1 MELVLDRLDRRPL
14 VEQITNA
21 IIERIERRAL
31 LPGVR
36 LPSIRR
42 LATTIGVSKFTV
54 IESYDRLVAQGYLTS
69 RPAAGFF
76 VAGRQAA
83 PALDLS
89 APDDGRSRAIDPI
102 WIMRQALTLDDK
114 LIKAGCGWLPGSWLD
129 EPQLRRAL
137 RQIANQPGS
146 QLLEY
151 GQPLGFAPLREQLSR
166 RLAGIA
172 IEAAP
177 QNILLTDSGSQSIDL
192 LHRYLV
198 QPGDT
203 VLVDDPGYFNFIGN
217 LRSHRVQAIGVPRLP
232 DGPDLDRLA
241 ALAAEHRPKLYLT
254 NAALHNPTGGQL
266 APAVAHRLLQ
276 LAETHDFLIAED
288 DIFLDF
294 QERPGLRLA
303 ALDQL
308 RRVIYLGSFTKTLSA
323 ACRCGFIVASGARIA
338 AISDLKLASSF
349 GNNELAAQLVHR
361 LLVDGSYRKQ
371 VEAIRL
377 RLRQAMAQVQRRLE
391 ACGLTPWL
399 QPSEGMFLWMRL
411 PEGLDSADIARAA
424 LTQGVMLAPGDAFS
438 TSRSCGNFL
447 RFNVAQSQSQR
458 VTEVLRPLLS
468 KGAMRQI
475 HVSDRST
482 S

>member
-1 MELVLDRLDRRPL
+1 MDLALDRSDARPL
-14 VEQITNA
+14 VDQIMAA
-21 IIERIERRAL
+21 IIDRIDRRLL

-54 IESYDRLVAQGYLTS
+54 IDSYDRLVAQGYLVS

-76 VAGRQAA
+76 VAGQRA
-83 PALDLS
+83 ALDLRE
-89 APDDGRSRAIDPI
+89 PDDGRNRDVDPI
-102 WIMRQALTLDDK
+102 WIMRQALTLDDR

-137 RQIANQPGS
+137 RQIANQAGS

-166 RLAGIA
+166 RLAQVEID
-172 IEAAP
+172 AP
-177 QNILLTDSGSQSIDL
+177 PHAILLTDSGSQSIDL

-198 QPGDT
+198 QPGDC

-217 LRSHRVQAIGVPRLP
+217 LRSHRVQAIGVPRLR

-241 ALAAEHRPKLYLT
+241 ELAAQHRPKLYLT
-254 NAALHNPTGGQL
+254 NAALHNPTGSQL
-266 APAVAHRLLQ
+266 APAKAHRLLQ
-276 LAETHDFLIAED
+276 LADTHDFLIAED

-308 RRVIYLGSFTKTLSA
+308 RRVIYLGSFSKTLSA
-323 ACRCGFIVASGARIA
+323 ACRCGFIAASSERIA
-338 AISDLKLASSF
+338 GLSDMKLASSF
-349 GNNELAAQLVHR
+349 GNNELSAQLVHR
-361 LLVDGSYRKQ
+361 LLVDGSYRKH
-371 VEAIRL
+371 VETIRH
-377 RLRQAMAQVQRRLE
+377 RLRQTMAQVQRRLE
-391 ACGLTPWL
+391 ACGLTPWVE
-399 QPSEGMFLWMRL
+399 PSEGMFLWMQL
-411 PEGLDSADIARAA
+411 PDDLDSADIARAA
-424 LTQGVMLAPGDAFS
+424 LEQGVMLAPGDVFS
-438 TSRSCGNFL
+438 VSRSCGNFM

-458 VTEVLRPLLS
+458 VIDVLRPLVGKAGL
-468 KGAMRQI
+468 
-475 HVSDRST
+475 RSVT
-482 S
+482 LPGQL